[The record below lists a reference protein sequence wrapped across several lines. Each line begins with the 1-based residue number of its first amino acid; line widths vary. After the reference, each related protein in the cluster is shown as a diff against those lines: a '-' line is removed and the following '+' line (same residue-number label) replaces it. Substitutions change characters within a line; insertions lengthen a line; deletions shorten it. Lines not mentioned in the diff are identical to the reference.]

1 MDKSSWTE
9 YSFFRQPGGFIFY
22 RPIFGK
28 GSPMRFSIHA
38 TGIPE
43 IDHQHRQIDDLIAQY
58 RKAANRAA
66 EQHYLQA
73 LLQTTKAHFL
83 FLEHF
88 FDVKFPDEFRS
99 RQEQILDWLTE
110 KIQQRNRNEMGQQ
123 ELADELHRVFLLN
136 ASVQE
141 PRLQALH

>member
-1 MDKSSWTE
+1 
-9 YSFFRQPGGFIFY
+9 
-22 RPIFGK
+22 
-28 GSPMRFSIHA
+28 MRSSIHA

-43 IDHQHRQIDDLIAQY
+43 IDHQHRQIDNLIAQY
-58 RKAANRAA
+58 RQAANRSE

-88 FDVKFPDEFRS
+88 FDVKFPDEFKS
-99 RQEQILDWLTE
+99 RQERILDWLAG
-110 KIQQRNRNEMGQQ
+110 KIQQRNRDEVGQE

-136 ASVQE
+136 ASVQGT
-141 PRLQALH
+141 RLQALH

>member
-1 MDKSSWTE
+1 M
-9 YSFFRQPGGFIFY
+9 
-22 RPIFGK
+22 RP
-28 GSPMRFSIHA
+28 SIHA

-58 RKAANRAA
+58 RKASNRAE

-73 LLQTTKAHFL
+73 LLQTTKAHFR

-88 FDVKFPDEFRS
+88 FDVKFPEEFKS
-99 RQEQILDWLTE
+99 RQVRILDWLAD
-110 KIQQRNRNEMGQQ
+110 KIQQRNRNEVGQG

-136 ASVQE
+136 ASVQ
-141 PRLQALH
+141 